1 MAEYIL
7 TVDEQDRET
16 GYMEKM
22 EVHKKG
28 ILHRAFSVMIFN
40 NEGEVLLQRRA
51 KGKYH
56 SPGLWTNSC
65 CSHQKEGETL
75 AEAVSRR
82 IREELGITCG
92 CREVFKFKYFVEF
105 DNGLIEHEIDHVFI
119 GQYSGNVF
127 PKKDEVE
134 EVCWISL
141 DKLNKEMMEHPED
154 FTYWFKILMK
164 QPKMQLILEDNQ
176 EDADGSKRQ
185 TQSSR

>member
-7 TVDEQDRET
+7 TLDEQDREK

-22 EVHKKG
+22 EVHQKG

-40 NEGEVLLQRRA
+40 NKGEVLLQKRA

-65 CSHQKEGETL
+65 CSHQREGETL
-75 AEAVSRR
+75 TEAVSRR
-82 IREELGITCG
+82 IRQELGIECD
-92 CREVFKFKYFVEF
+92 CKEVFNFKYRVEF
-105 DNGLIEHEIDHVFI
+105 DNGLIEHELDHVFI
-119 GQYSGNVF
+119 GYYNGKVF
-127 PKKDEVE
+127 PDEDEIE
-134 EVCWISL
+134 EIRWISL

-164 QPKMQLILEDNQ
+164 QPKKQLILEDNQ
-176 EDADGSKRQ
+176 EDAEWK
-185 TQSSR
+185 